1 MLALLFPWLNDAEPN
16 PPPNPDAIELLGGG
30 PGKPRKERKE
40 YAKDSYM
47 ARLLGRPLDAW
58 PEDFEPAPEVIEAI
72 EEAVKAP
79 QPVDAFAAEAE
90 MRRLGLA
97 YQEAYAKAYAEIYLQ
112 LLAKRQAADDEE
124 IMKAIALLL

>member
-1 MLALLFPWLNDAEPN
+1 MSLLLALTAQQPI
-16 PPPNPDAIELLGGG
+16 PPTPSVELLGGG
-30 PGKPRKERKE
+30 PGGPRKARKE

-47 ARLLGRPLDAW
+47 ARLLGRPLDEW

-79 QPVDAFAAEAE
+79 HPVDTFAAEAE
-90 MRRLGLA
+90 MKRLGLA
-97 YQEAYAKAYAEIYLQ
+97 YREAFAAAYAEIYLQ
-112 LLAKRQAADDEE
+112 LLAKQQAADDEE